1 MDIREQAYQS
11 AKKRGFHERA
21 YSDEHYTT
29 LIISELTEAVE
40 ADRKGKR
47 ANVISFENH
56 SGLMEFKER
65 YEAFI
70 KDSVEDELADACIR
84 IYDFA
89 GATGKNA
96 ALCRTKI
103 DECKTLPEHVYD
115 VIKTLMTSGSLSKA
129 ISKIY
134 KISKLLGISLF
145 YFIDRKMEYNE
156 TREYK
161 HGKRY

>member
-1 MDIREQAYQS
+1 MDIIEQAYQS
-11 AKKRGFHERA
+11 AKKRGFHERV
-21 YSDEHYTT
+21 YSDEHYIT

-56 SGLMEFKER
+56 RELMEFKER

-89 GATGKNA
+89 GATGKRA
-96 ALCRTKI
+96 TLHRKEI
-103 DECKTLPEHVYD
+103 DAYKTLPEHIYD
-115 VIKTLMTSGSLSKA
+115 VIKTLMASGSLSEA
-129 ISKIY
+129 ISRIHE
-134 KISKLLGISLF
+134 ISKLMGIDF
-145 YFIDRKMEYNE
+145 YYFIYKKMEYNE